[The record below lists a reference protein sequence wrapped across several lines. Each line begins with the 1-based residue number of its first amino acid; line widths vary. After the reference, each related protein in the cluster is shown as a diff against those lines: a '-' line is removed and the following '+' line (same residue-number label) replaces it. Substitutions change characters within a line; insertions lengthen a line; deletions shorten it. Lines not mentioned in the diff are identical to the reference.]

1 VRNYAVEAAARPVET
16 GLAYDLP
23 PRLRSGHA
31 GVTWV
36 GRFSSLCGS
45 GVLNQTGH
53 DGSIRFAEWLPG
65 YSVRRDFPQGRHLG
79 GLVRFDLL
87 QPPQGAADRWLL
99 GTVCLAT

>member
-1 VRNYAVEAAARPVET
+1 MVAVTLPTEIPVRNYAVEAAARPVET

-45 GVLNQTGH
+45 GVLNQTRH
-53 DGSIRFAEWLPG
+53 DGSIRTRQ
-65 YSVRRDFPQGRHLG
+65 SDIR
-79 GLVRFDLL
+79 
-87 QPPQGAADRWLL
+87 
-99 GTVCLAT
+99 